1 VAEAAQT
8 PPEGTAPAAAT
19 PGVWVDPYRA
29 YNFKLVIQG
38 VTIGHFTECTGL
50 GVRVQ
55 ALRYQEGGGHVVH
68 RIPGPLDFADV
79 TLRYGLTSSTELW
92 TWFMSGV
99 EGRVDRRNVS
109 VLMLETDDVTEA
121 LRWDLINA
129 WPSEWRGAPL
139 DALGREVAIESMT
152 LVYESLVRA

>member
-1 VAEAAQT
+1 MAEEAQT
-8 PPEGTAPAAAT
+8 PPEAPPEGAQ

-29 YNFKLVIQG
+29 YNFKLIIQG

-55 ALRYQEGGGHVVH
+55 AIRYQEGGGHVVH
-68 RIPGPLDFADV
+68 RIPGQLDFSDV
-79 TLRYGLTSSTELW
+79 TLRYGLSANLDLW
-92 TWFMSGV
+92 TWFMAAVNGKV
-99 EGRVDRRNVS
+99 ERRNVS
-109 VLMLETDDVTEA
+109 VLMLDTDDVTEV

-139 DALGREVAIESMT
+139 DALGRDVAIESLT
-152 LVYESLVRA
+152 LVYESLARA